1 MSVENVKA
9 FFQRVQSDAE
19 LRAKLKG
26 VKAANKEE
34 ATQAIIVIATEAGYV
49 FDAEE
54 YDNATKAHQGPAR
67 PGPVGQRSSQS

>member
-1 MSVENVKA
+1 MSVENVKI

-26 VKAANKEE
+26 VKATNKEQ
-34 ATQAIIVIATEAGYV
+34 ATAAIIAIASDAGLP

-54 YDNATKAHQGPAR
+54 YELATRAHQGPATK
-67 PGPVGQRSSQS
+67 PAPGQRSSQS